1 MQFQLLIILVCCVFA
16 YLIGS
21 INFAIL
27 ISRAFYGKDVRNYGS
42 NNAGMT
48 NVFRT
53 FGKVPAIITF
63 VGDFVKGIV
72 SVLICN
78 ILFFS
83 FLKIESPS
91 YASGLIGMCALLGH
105 VFPIFYKFKG
115 GKGVSVSAGVLLS
128 VDWTVFICVVLIFVL
143 VFFISKIISLSSV
156 ISAFTYP
163 IFTLVKCLII
173 DELLIDSI
181 ICVFFAFVISS
192 IIVFMHR
199 ANIKRLLNGNEPKI
213 KM

>member
-1 MQFQLLIILVCCVFA
+1 MQFQLLIILVCCAFA

-53 FGKVPAIITF
+53 FGKIPAIITF
-63 VGDFVKGIV
+63 VGDFAKGIV

-83 FLKIESPS
+83 FLKIESPI
-91 YASGLIGMCALLGH
+91 YASGLIGICALLGH
-105 VFPIFYKFKG
+105 VFPMFYKFKG
-115 GKGVSVSAGVLLS
+115 GKGVSVSAGVLLA
-128 VDWTVFICVVLIFVL
+128 VDLTVFLCVVLIFVL
-143 VFFISKIISLSSV
+143 VFVISKIISLSSI
-156 ISAFTYP
+156 ISALTYP
-163 IFTLVKCLII
+163 VFTLIKCLIVG
-173 DELLIDSI
+173 ESLIDSV
-181 ICVFFAFVISS
+181 ICVFFALIISS

-199 ANIKRLLNGNEPKI
+199 SNIKRLLNGNEPKI